1 MRLNKFL
8 AEAGVA
14 SRRKCDIL
22 IDEGKVTVNGAV
34 AEKGLQVD
42 IEKDVVVCNKEQ
54 VTISEEK
61 IYIMLN
67 KPLGYVSTC
76 SDDKGRNTVL
86 DLINIDGIRLFPV
99 GRLDYDTEGMLIIT
113 NDGDFSFKLIHPKYE
128 VKKIY
133 YATVSGVFT
142 KEAKDKLEK
151 GIRLDGVLTSKCSVE
166 IIKSTPKS
174 SVILVTISEGKN
186 RQVRRMLEFLGFQ
199 VLYLKRESIGGLS
212 LGNLAVGEWR
222 YLTKKEINIL
232 LNVR

>member
-22 IDEGKVTVNGAV
+22 IDEGKVTVNGVV
-34 AEKGLQVD
+34 ASKGLQVD
-42 IEKDVVVCNKEQ
+42 TKKDVVICGKEQ

-86 DLINIDGIRLFPV
+86 DLIKIDEVRLFPV

-113 NDGDFSFKLIHPKYE
+113 NDGDFAFKLIHPKYE
-128 VKKIY
+128 VKKTY
-133 YATVSGVFT
+133 YATVSGIFT
-142 KEAKDKLEK
+142 EEAKDKLEK
-151 GIRLDGVLTSKCSVE
+151 GIRLDGALTSKCSTQ
-166 IIKSTPKS
+166 ILKSTPKS
-174 SVILVTISEGKN
+174 SAVLITISEGRN
-186 RQVRRMLEFLGFQ
+186 RQVRRMLEFLGFK
-199 VLYLKRESIGGLS
+199 VLYLKRESIGSLS
-212 LGNLAVGEWR
+212 LGNLASGQWR

-232 LNVR
+232 LNN